1 MLCPTNPSRAT
12 WTGSRSLAFVPP
24 QLIESNQSRLIDL
37 GLSLQ
42 KKEHQKLPTFIGIGP
57 ARTATTWLHAALQGY
72 VGLPRGTKE
81 TDFFSN
87 NYSLG
92 SDWYLY
98 LFRDYPSSMVLGE
111 ITPTYFDDQEASA
124 RIARDLPGCKIV
136 CSLRDPVARI
146 YSHYRLLR
154 SEGWITR
161 QTFPEALEHHSRW
174 IERSGNMLGASRY
187 AFHLKRWFHELGR
200 ENVLVTFVQDLE
212 KNAQQYLDLITDFI
226 GAPRIA
232 LERTVNSDRA
242 INQVERA
249 PAHPH
254 LAARARN
261 LRDAM
266 ERKHLHRTIELLG
279 PFFRY
284 CSGGGE
290 LFPPIDKQT
299 ERMLRTRFH
308 PEIEELENLL
318 QRDLSQWKG

>member
-1 MLCPTNPSRAT
+1 VLK
-12 WTGSRSLAFVPP
+12 GF
-24 QLIESNQSRLIDL
+24 NQSRLIGL
-37 GLSLQ
+37 GYSLQ
-42 KKEHQKLPTFIGIGP
+42 NRTQPNLPTFIGIGP
-57 ARTATTWLHAALQGY
+57 ARTATTWLHAALQGH

-92 SDWYLY
+92 LDWYLY
-98 LFRDYPSSMVLGE
+98 LFRGYPSSMVLGE
-111 ITPTYFDDQEASA
+111 ITPTYFDDQEASG
-124 RIARDLPGCKIV
+124 RIARDLPDCRIV

-187 AFHLKRWFHELGR
+187 AFHLKRWFHELGS
-200 ENVLVTFVQDLE
+200 ENVLVTFVQDLDT
-212 KNAQQYLDLITDFI
+212 NAQQYLDRITKFI
-226 GAPRIA
+226 GVPQIPF
-232 LERTVNSDRA
+232 ERSAISKRA

-254 LAARARN
+254 LAARARRF
-261 LRDAM
+261 RDAM
-266 ERKHLHRTIELLG
+266 ERKHLHRTIELLA

-308 PEIEELENLL
+308 PEIEDLENLL